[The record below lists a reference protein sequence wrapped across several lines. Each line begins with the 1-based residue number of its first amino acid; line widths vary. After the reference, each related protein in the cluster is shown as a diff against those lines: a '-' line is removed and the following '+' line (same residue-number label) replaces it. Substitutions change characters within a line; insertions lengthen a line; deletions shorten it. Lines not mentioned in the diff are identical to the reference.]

1 MQWASGSVLIT
12 EAREDWAGP
21 CKGLWKRG
29 QIKKMLERLTRTS
42 QGIEGLE
49 GEEGI
54 QLRSRP
60 LASKLVKLSLTHR
73 HG

>member
-1 MQWASGSVLIT
+1 
-12 EAREDWAGP
+12 
-21 CKGLWKRG
+21 
-29 QIKKMLERLTRTS
+29 MLERLTRTS
-42 QGIEGLE
+42 HGIEGLE